1 MYHKIKTKD
10 GSTIFIT
17 APIDC
22 IKKIRK
28 RRKRK
33 AGTKLKK
40 TKKRKQKKV
49 VINDK

>member
-17 APIDC
+17 APIDSL
-22 IKKIRK
+22 KKIRK
-28 RRKRK
+28 RRKRN
-33 AGTKLKK
+33 ASTKLKK
-40 TKKRKQKKV
+40 AKKRKQKKA